1 MSCEG
6 PLKESLGES
15 EVLNVRMCEGGVAEH
30 ALWNGDVVATEE
42 GFVAS
47 SASLLGTDIKGAC
60 DGLASGGIEAV
71 RADGTDGSGHICNR
85 LELKERGERM
95 WRINFFEK

>member
-85 LELKERGERM
+85 LELKGEM
-95 WRINFFEK
+95 